1 HAKINAG
8 LLQEVIVSF
17 LADRREAN
25 AHTKY
30 RSEVRGGGKK
40 PWRQKGTGR
49 ARHGSTRSPIWR
61 GGGVTFGPRN
71 TRNYT
76 KKINV
81 KAKRRAV
88 CMALTEKLENKK
100 IVVIDAL
107 SMKEPKTKELLVV
120 MKNLPKLRNAIL
132 MLDANH
138 KIAVQ
143 ASKNVKGIAVMAPRS
158 INAYDV
164 LSHDGLI
171 ITKAAVKQLEQH
183 LTSKK
188 A

>member
-1 HAKINAG
+1 
-8 LLQEVIVSF
+8 
-17 LADRREAN
+17 
-25 AHTKY
+25 
-30 RSEVRGGGKK
+30 
-40 PWRQKGTGR
+40 
-49 ARHGSTRSPIWR
+49 
-61 GGGVTFGPRN
+61 
-71 TRNYT
+71 
-76 KKINV
+76 
-81 KAKRRAV
+81 
-88 CMALTEKLENKK
+88 MALTEKLENKK

-143 ASKNVKGIAVMAPRS
+143 ASKNVKGIAVMAPGS